1 MTLISIENDI
11 IYEWIH
17 ESRNQSLMYQYHFIK
32 DLWDCVGGKQV
43 FLDIS
48 IQSMWNKFSRT
59 GKSDGN
65 NLREINK
72 FTNVSCWNKITQ
84 RLRQR
89 TSNKI
94 LRNKGKDPNSQLK
107 NQLNWIMKTITMNT
121 NLIHNS
127 TVFLPLFLVIFLTNV
142 TSSPVTDTG
151 NIYE

>member
-1 MTLISIENDI
+1 
-11 IYEWIH
+11 
-17 ESRNQSLMYQYHFIK
+17 
-32 DLWDCVGGKQV
+32 
-43 FLDIS
+43 
-48 IQSMWNKFSRT
+48 MWNKFFRT

-94 LRNKGKDPNSQLK
+94 LKDPDSQLR
-107 NQLNWIMKTITMNT
+107 NQIYWKMKMVTMNT

-127 TVFLPLFLVIFLTNV
+127 TVFLPLFLVIFLTIV
-142 TSSPVTDTG
+142 KSSPVSDTG
-151 NIYE
+151 KIYE